1 MVIRKMGI
9 NMIVLGKLGHTRE
22 PGECSFR
29 FLAPQSRKTYHKEI
43 RIKNLE
49 RENPPNFGVTLFDLS
64 NKERL

>member
-1 MVIRKMGI
+1 MVIRKTGT
-9 NMIVLGKLGHTRE
+9 NMIVLGKLGRTRE
-22 PGECSFR
+22 PGKCSFR
-29 FLAPQSRKTYHKEI
+29 FLAPQSRKTYHKEM